1 MLLQIKKNKKE
12 YSAFIEINVL
22 KSTFYYYTFNT
33 NE

>member
-12 YSAFIEINVL
+12 YPAFIEVNAL